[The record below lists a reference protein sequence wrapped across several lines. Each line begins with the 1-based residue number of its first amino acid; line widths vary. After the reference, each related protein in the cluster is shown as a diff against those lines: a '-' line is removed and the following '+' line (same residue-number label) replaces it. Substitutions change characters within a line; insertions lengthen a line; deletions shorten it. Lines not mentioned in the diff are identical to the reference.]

1 MQGIIIS
8 GSNNVFEV
16 ECDDGVIRQCSLKG
30 KKLKEAGN
38 YYNPLCPGDY
48 VEIEKDTHSEGEGQ
62 ILSLVERKNAFVRY
76 NVKGR
81 LPQLLV
87 ANVDLLLCVTT
98 PDEPP
103 FRPRFIDRALAQAEQ
118 AGIEPIIICNK
129 CDLDEIHNEE
139 IKKRLSSWEELGYTV
154 LGVSAKTHEGFEQ
167 LAALMEGKLCAFV
180 GQSGVGKSSIINS
193 LDSSF
198 VLRVGGLSEKYGRGT
213 HTTTK
218 GVLLHLE
225 INEALTGG
233 RHGVKTTVIDT
244 PGVRRFVLNDIE
256 ADDLALYFREMK
268 DHVGQCSFGMSCS
281 HTHEKGCKILAGLE
295 NGSISQERY
304 ESWERIA
311 HEIKTGSWAD

>member
-16 ECDDGVIRQCSLKG
+16 ECEDGQKRQCSLKG
-30 KKLKEAGN
+30 KKLKEVGDF
-38 YYNPLCPGDY
+38 YNPLCPGDY
-48 VEIEKDTHSEGEGQ
+48 VEIEKDTHSEDEGQ
-62 ILSLVERKNAFVRY
+62 ILSLVKRKNAFVRY

-103 FRPRFIDRALAQAEQ
+103 FRPRFIDRTLAQAEQ
-118 AGIEPIIICNK
+118 AGITPVIVCNK
-129 CDLDEIHNEE
+129 CDLESIHNPAT
-139 IKKRLSSWEELGYTV
+139 KKRLENWESLGYTV

-167 LAALMEGKLCAFV
+167 LAELMEGKLCAFV
-180 GQSGVGKSSIINS
+180 GQSGVGKSSIINA
-193 LDSSF
+193 LDSSYI
-198 VLRVGGLSEKYGRGT
+198 LRVGGISEKYGRGT

-225 INEALTGG
+225 INESLTGG

-244 PGVRRFVLNDIE
+244 PGVRRFVLHDIE

-268 DHVGQCSFGMSCS
+268 DYVGQCVYGMSCS
-281 HTHEKGCKILAGLE
+281 HTHEAGCKILEGIK

-304 ESWERIA
+304 ESWERIC
-311 HEIKTGSWAD
+311 HEIRTGSWAD

>member
-16 ECDDGVIRQCSLKG
+16 ECENKQILRCSLKG
-30 KKLKEAGN
+30 KKLKNSGN

-48 VEIEKDTHSEGEGQ
+48 VEIEKDALSEDEGQ
-62 ILSLVERKNAFVRY
+62 ILSLIERKNYFVRY

-87 ANVDLLLCVTT
+87 ANVDLLFCVTS

-118 AGIEPIIICNK
+118 AGITPVIICNK
-129 CDLDEIHNEE
+129 CDLSNIHNDN
-139 IKKRLSSWEELGYTV
+139 IKKRLENWEDLGYTV
-154 LGVSAKTHEGFEQ
+154 LGVSAKTQEGFEQ
-167 LAALMEGKLCAFV
+167 LARLMEGKLCAFV
-180 GQSGVGKSSIINS
+180 GQSGVGKSSIINA

-198 VLRVGGLSEKYGRGT
+198 LLRVGGISEKYGRGT

-244 PGVRRFVLNDIE
+244 PGVRRFVLHGIE
-256 ADDLALYFREMK
+256 ADDLALYFKEMK
-268 DHVGQCSFGMSCS
+268 DHVGQCTYGMSCS
-281 HTHEKGCKILAGLE
+281 HTHESGCKILEALNSGRLT
-295 NGSISQERY
+295 QERY
-304 ESWERIA
+304 ESWERIC
-311 HEIKTGSWAD
+311 HEIRTGSWAD